1 MSGHVFFADRF
12 FGFDDAVYAA
22 LRLLEIVAASDR
34 PLHELLA
41 DVPLTFST
49 PELRVDCPDD
59 EKFGVVTKVL
69 ARFRPTND
77 VVEVDGARIL
87 FDGGWGLVRAS
98 NTQPVL
104 VMRFEA
110 QSEARLAEIRREV
123 EDAVS
128 AIRAA
133 G

>member
-1 MSGHVFFADRF
+1 
-12 FGFDDAVYAA
+12 
-22 LRLLEIVAASDR
+22 LLEIVAASDR

-41 DVPLTFST
+41 DVPVTYAT

-69 ARFRPTND
+69 ERFRVTHD

-87 FDGGWGLVRAS
+87 FQGGWGLVRAS

-128 AIRAA
+128 AIRLAR
-133 G
+133 